1 MPRSARLDIAG
12 VLQHVIV
19 RGVERRD
26 IFLDDDDRQS
36 FLDRLSSLLDQT
48 ETECLAWSFMT
59 NHVHMLLRPTQGK
72 LGHFMRRLLTGHAVT
87 FNLRHHRSGHLFQ
100 NRYKSII
107 CEDDPY
113 LLELVRYIHLN
124 PLRGGIVK
132 GIADLNDYPW
142 SGHAVLMGRRKMPG
156 QNVEEVLSYFGK
168 RLKTAREKYQAFVV
182 DGISL
187 GQREE
192 LVGGGLRRVLK
203 LAGNELVTA
212 YDDRILG
219 SGDFVER
226 LKQEKEVA
234 ERLDARIPL
243 TQLINSVAEFAGVE
257 PQELCQRG
265 RKTMVADIR
274 SIICFLAARRVGY
287 SGEII
292 AKALGIT
299 RSGVCRG
306 ASRGAALVAQK
317 QGQWGDVE
325 KLVNKSTTS
334 PYTSLIL

>member
-1 MPRSARLDIAG
+1 MPRAARLDIAG

-36 FLDRLSSLLDQT
+36 FLDRFSNLLTQT
-48 ETECLAWSFMT
+48 GTECLAWSLMT

-107 CEDDPY
+107 CEEDPY

-124 PLRGGIVK
+124 PLRVGLVK
-132 GIADLNDYPW
+132 DIAELNGYPW
-142 SGHAVLMGRRKMPG
+142 SGHAVLMGRRELPG
-156 QNVEEVLSYFGK
+156 QNVEEVLGYFGK
-168 RLKTAREKYQAFVV
+168 RTKPARGKYQSFVA
-182 DGISL
+182 DGILL
-187 GQREE
+187 GRRDE

-203 LAGNELVTA
+203 LTGNEVITA

-219 SGDFVER
+219 SADFVEQ
-226 LKQEKEVA
+226 LKQEKEVS
-234 ERLDARIPL
+234 ERLEVRIPL
-243 TQLINSVAEFAGVE
+243 DKLVERVAEIAGVE
-257 PQELCQRG
+257 PEVLCQRRRG
-265 RKTMVADIR
+265 VMISEVK
-274 SIICFLAARRVGY
+274 SIICYLAVRKIGY
-287 SGEII
+287 SGETV

-299 RSGVCRG
+299 RSGVSRG
-306 ASRGAALVAQK
+306 ASRGAASAAENPK
-317 QGQWGDVE
+317 WGGVE
-325 KLVNKSTTS
+325 KLINKSPTS
-334 PYTSLIL
+334 P